1 MENKF
6 YTIDKVAEMLGMHH
20 KTIRKFIAD
29 GRLIANKVGKQWR
42 ISAQDLNLFLE
53 GKELNDRGNELELN
67 EEISFTVNDENS
79 RLIKSKLNVSTV
91 IEINEVKSDQ
101 YTKTSNML
109 LAIMNCKDDKLKH
122 STIKLIYSKES
133 ERLRIMLWGTTDFI
147 KDMLDTVT
155 VLIEDS
161 EEDK

>member
-20 KTIRKFIAD
+20 KTIRRFISD

-42 ISAQDLNLFLE
+42 ISAQDLSLFLD
-53 GKELNDRGNELELN
+53 GKELTDRGNESELN
-67 EEISFTVNDENS
+67 EEISFTVNDENYP
-79 RLIKSKLNVSTV
+79 IAKSKINVSTV
-91 IEINEVKSDQ
+91 IEINEVKSNQ
-101 YTKTSNML
+101 YTKISNML
-109 LAIMNCKDDKLKH
+109 LAIMNGKDDELKH

-147 KDMLDTVT
+147 KDMLDTIT

-161 EEDK
+161 DEDK